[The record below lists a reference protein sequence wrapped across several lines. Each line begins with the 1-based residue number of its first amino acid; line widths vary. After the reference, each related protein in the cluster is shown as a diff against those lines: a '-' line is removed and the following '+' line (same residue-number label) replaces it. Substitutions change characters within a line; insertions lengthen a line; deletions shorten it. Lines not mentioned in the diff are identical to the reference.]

1 MDKQK
6 LLDRVA
12 SSSEER
18 VLLARVLDKYEQ
30 MERRNIPT
38 ATAFLS
44 ESEQAAAG
52 RLLNAAGIHS
62 GFVWNGGYEG
72 AARKILQFLPDW
84 AEEDSS
90 AICYLRAAFRGDG
103 RPTHRDCLGS
113 LMGLGITRE
122 KLGDLLVSEDACDLI
137 AAPELSAFLVQNWDS
152 AGRTKLSV
160 SEIGPEELVV
170 PEQKIQ
176 VLRDTV
182 MSLRLDAVA
191 ATGFGISRGRAAE
204 LIRAGRVQL
213 NHTDCC
219 KPDHSVSQG
228 DVVTARGFGK
238 FVLAEV
244 GGLSRKGRIAIAVHR
259 YL

>member
-72 AARKILQFLPDW
+72 AARKILQFPRQ
-84 AEEDSS
+84 A
-90 AICYLRAAFRGDG
+90 
-103 RPTHRDCLGS
+103 
-113 LMGLGITRE
+113 
-122 KLGDLLVSEDACDLI
+122 
-137 AAPELSAFLVQNWDS
+137 
-152 AGRTKLSV
+152 
-160 SEIGPEELVV
+160 V
-170 PEQKIQ
+170 P
-176 VLRDTV
+176 
-182 MSLRLDAVA
+182 
-191 ATGFGISRGRAAE
+191 
-204 LIRAGRVQL
+204 
-213 NHTDCC
+213 
-219 KPDHSVSQG
+219 
-228 DVVTARGFGK
+228 
-238 FVLAEV
+238 
-244 GGLSRKGRIAIAVHR
+244 
-259 YL
+259 